1 MPVYLDHN
9 ATTPLNAEVLEVM
22 MPYMTGLYG
31 NPSSV
36 HRYGR
41 LTRDALEQARMQV
54 ANLVG
59 AQPKE
64 VIFTSGGTE
73 ANNLAIRG
81 VLANRKQSRF
91 AISSIEHASLLAP
104 SELMEKQGW
113 QLDSVPVSEQG
124 EVTLDALQNVITDNT
139 QLLSVMAANNETGVL
154 QDLTALVEKAKSI
167 NSDLFFHSDA
177 CQLAGK
183 LPINFAELKLDLMSL
198 SSHKLYGPL
207 GAGALVVKS
216 RVDLSP
222 LIIGGGQE
230 KQKRSGT
237 ENLLAIVG
245 FGAAAELAARE
256 LQQRKAHVF
265 ELQTQLIEQ
274 LKALQ
279 GIVVF
284 SEQAPRL
291 ANTVMFALQGIDG
304 EALLMLLD
312 RKGFAV
318 SSGSACDS
326 GSAEP
331 SHVLLAMSVK
341 PEIAKGAIRI
351 SLGEQNTSDDM
362 LQFIEALKDIKYDIR
377 QQFN

>member
-54 ANLVG
+54 ANLLG

-64 VIFTSGGTE
+64 VVFTSGGTE

-81 VLANRKQSRF
+81 VLANCKQSRF
-91 AISSIEHASLLAP
+91 AVSSIEHASLMAP
-104 SELMEKQGW
+104 SELMEKRGW
-113 QLDSVPVSEQG
+113 QLDRVPVNEQG
-124 EVTLDALQNVITDNT
+124 QVTVEALKDVLTEKT
-139 QLLSVMAANNETGVL
+139 RLLSVMAANNETGVL
-154 QDLTALVEKAKSI
+154 QDLGKLVEQAKST
-167 NSDLFFHSDA
+167 NSDLLFHSDA

-207 GAGALVVKS
+207 GAGALLVKS
-216 RVDLSP
+216 RVDLAP

-230 KQKRSGT
+230 KRKRSGT

-245 FGAAAELAARE
+245 FGAAAELAAKQ
-256 LQQRKAHVF
+256 LQQRKTHVF
-265 ELQTQLIEQ
+265 ELQTQLTEQ
-274 LKALQ
+274 LNSLQ
-279 GIVVF
+279 GVVIF
-284 SEQAPRL
+284 SQQAPRL
-291 ANTVMFALQGIDG
+291 PNTVMFALQGIDG

-326 GSAEP
+326 GSTEP

-341 PEIAKGAIRI
+341 PEIAKGAIRV
-351 SLGEQNTSDDM
+351 SLGEQNTSDDV
-362 LQFIEALKDIKYDIR
+362 LQFIEALKDIK
-377 QQFN
+377 QQLN

>member
-64 VIFTSGGTE
+64 VVFTSGGTE

-81 VLANRKQSRF
+81 VLANCKQSRF
-91 AISSIEHASLLAP
+91 AVSSIEHASLIAP

-113 QLDSVPVSEQG
+113 QLDRVPVNEQG
-124 EVTLDALQNVITDNT
+124 EVTVEALKSVLTDKT
-139 QLLSVMAANNETGVL
+139 RLLSVMAANNETGVL
-154 QDLTALVEKAKSI
+154 QDLSKLVEQAKSI
-167 NSDLFFHSDA
+167 NSDLLFHSDA
-177 CQLAGK
+177 CQVVGK

-216 RVDLSP
+216 RVDLAS

-256 LQQRKAHVF
+256 MQQRKAHVF

-274 LKALQ
+274 LKSLE
-279 GIVVF
+279 GVVIF
-284 SEQAPRL
+284 SQQAPRL
-291 ANTVMFALQGIDG
+291 PNTVMFAVQGIDG

-326 GSAEP
+326 GSTEP

-341 PEIAKGAIRI
+341 PEIAKGAIRV
-351 SLGEQNTSDDM
+351 SLGEQNTSDEVF
-362 LQFIEALKDIKYDIR
+362 QFIEALKDIK